1 MAHWHPRRRQN
12 QVFSH
17 RSNIGGLSVFRRLWV
32 IELQG
37 VSKIYRRGPEAIQ
50 ALREVFLSI
59 ASGEFVA
66 ITGKSGCGKSTL
78 LHIIGGL
85 EPVTRGR
92 VILDGRDLALLR
104 EPELTRFRRDRVGV
118 VFQSFNLLPLLT
130 LVENVALPRVLRG
143 AGYAEAREAAG
154 RRLAEVGL
162 AARLDHQP
170 HQVSGGEMQRAAI
183 ARALINDPAVVL
195 ADEPTGNLDSAT
207 AAQILQLFV
216 HLHRQ
221 WHKTVVLVSH
231 APEVVSFADRVLRMQ
246 DGRLL

>member
-1 MAHWHPRRRQN
+1 
-12 QVFSH
+12 
-17 RSNIGGLSVFRRLWV
+17 V
-32 IELQG
+32 IELRQ
-37 VSKIYRRGPEAIQ
+37 VSKVYRRGSEDIR
-50 ALREVFLSI
+50 ALQEVNLKI

-85 EPVTRGR
+85 ETPTRGR
-92 VILDGRDLALLR
+92 VLLDDRDLAQLP
-104 EPELTRFRRDRVGV
+104 EPEITRFRRDKVGV

-130 LVENVALPRVLRG
+130 LTENVALPRLLQG
-143 AGYAEAREAAG
+143 ADYWQARADA
-154 RRLAEVGL
+154 RRWLEEVSLGP
-162 AARLDHQP
+162 RLDHKP

-207 AAQILQLFV
+207 AAQILQLFS

-221 WHKTVVLVSH
+221 FRKTVVLVSH
-231 APEVVSFADRVLRMQ
+231 APEAGATADRVLQMQ
-246 DGRLL
+246 DGRLLP

>member
-1 MAHWHPRRRQN
+1 
-12 QVFSH
+12 
-17 RSNIGGLSVFRRLWV
+17 V
-32 IELQG
+32 IELQD
-37 VSKIYRRGPEAIQ
+37 VSKVYRRGPEEIL
-50 ALREVFLSI
+50 ALQHIDLAI

-85 EPVTRGR
+85 EPVSRGR
-92 VILDGRDLALLR
+92 VLLNGQDLARLR

-130 LVENVALPRVLRG
+130 LEENVALPRVLQG
-143 AGYAEAREAAG
+143 APYEECRQEASRWLE
-154 RRLAEVGL
+154 EVGL
-162 AARLDHQP
+162 SHRRGHKP

-183 ARALINDPAVVL
+183 ARALMNQPAVIL

-207 AAQILQLFV
+207 TAEILELFA

-221 WHKTVVLVSH
+221 WRKTIILVSH
-231 APEVVSFADRVLRMQ
+231 APEAGSAADRMLRLK
-246 DGRLL
+246 DGRLVP